1 MQKKR
6 KRIKKK
12 SPCSHLCEQGDCFTL
27 CLCFVPYVF
36 LIVCDSFLPDVPQ
49 KYRQSCCEIISAI
62 IWMPEIAE
70 KSLEY
75 RERMFCSESAIF
87 WIPGHRGGARCWPK
101 TWKRGLDQDRG
112 DLRQRFDTVR
122 REKSIFSGGSKLAHF
137 ASL

>member
-1 MQKKR
+1 
-6 KRIKKK
+6 
-12 SPCSHLCEQGDCFTL
+12 
-27 CLCFVPYVF
+27 
-36 LIVCDSFLPDVPQ
+36 
-49 KYRQSCCEIISAI
+49 
-62 IWMPEIAE
+62 MPEITE

-87 WIPGHRGGARCWPK
+87 WIPGHRGDARCWPK

-137 ASL
+137 TSLLVGILPDHLRYCGDRRIYGEKGETVISS